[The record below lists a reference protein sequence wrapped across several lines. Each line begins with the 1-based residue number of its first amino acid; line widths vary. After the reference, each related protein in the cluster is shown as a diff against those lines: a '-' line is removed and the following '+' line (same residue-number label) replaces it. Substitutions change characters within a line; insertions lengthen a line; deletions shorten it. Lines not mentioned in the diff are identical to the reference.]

1 MFSTL
6 DSFHDIPEK
15 YTHFLAF
22 NALTVSHFS
31 LSCNQ
36 IYRPP
41 ALLRWPHLLERRT
54 PSIFIKVSCEER
66 KVMATCGLTP
76 TVFPHFALQESC
88 TFSLQSDLCS
98 FACLWR
104 LFRSCHFG
112 TALPRHIS
120 RITFACDSQRC
131 HVNLCGVLIMR
142 RVCYFYTL

>member
-1 MFSTL
+1 MFSTT

-31 LSCNQ
+31 VPCNQ

-54 PSIFIKVSCEER
+54 PYIFIKVSGEER
-66 KVMATCGLTP
+66 KMTATCGMTL

-88 TFSLQSDLCS
+88 TFCLYLCS
-98 FACLWR
+98 NRRILAAT
-104 LFRSCHFG
+104 SS
-112 TALPRHIS
+112 TLPLRYHSPATHKPSNIRARPS
-120 RITFACDSQRC
+120 TVPC
-131 HVNLCGVLIMR
+131 
-142 RVCYFYTL
+142 